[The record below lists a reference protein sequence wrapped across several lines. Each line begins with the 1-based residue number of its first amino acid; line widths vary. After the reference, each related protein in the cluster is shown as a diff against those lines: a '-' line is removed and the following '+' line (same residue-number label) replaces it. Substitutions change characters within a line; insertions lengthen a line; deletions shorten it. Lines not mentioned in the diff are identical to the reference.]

1 MRSTKLRARLTSPF
15 LAAALL
21 LSAGTASA
29 QAIVVPSQPRLPDI
43 SVVAEELGG
52 LAAVEIDS
60 DQRAAEVFIDF
71 ARAGRAPLV
80 VGGLAPGQRTITV
93 RKDGYYDQSLA
104 LNLAPNTRTK
114 VKVYLERRIGF
125 LSVTSST
132 PGVRVAIGD
141 ERYAP
146 GILALPVGPY
156 RIRLEAFG
164 YTPREFSV
172 YVPERLVVGISAELE
187 AAPFVASDF
196 SLGRGR
202 FNPSNAGLRGRAAL
216 RFRVSAPGYA
226 RAELRDRAGLLLR
239 SWSLGPF
246 DDWDQ
251 ELVWDGLDEAGA
263 RLPDGSYSLRV
274 DARAAEGVESTR
286 DSFEFEAPI
295 IVDSKPVIVP
305 SGSAY
310 APPGSLLVPDAFRT
324 PESGFS
330 LRVGAVFKGDASGLT
345 DGGTELG
352 AELRLAGALDLGL
365 AAKAY
370 AGSGAGAVFAGL
382 RYPLAQAGAFGLALA
397 VDGALSSGSADAP
410 SWLRATL
417 PLGFGSPFLSLSL
430 APELGWYWEGAS
442 AARAGLSASL
452 AASGYSFGGALSAR
466 LRSGELPGGPAL
478 AEGVELG
485 VELRLLPRGLPIG
498 FRLAGL
504 LDLKP
509 SGPSWSAA
517 FYINGGL

>member
-15 LAAALL
+15 LVAALL

-29 QAIVVPSQPRLPDI
+29 QAIVVQSQPRLPDI

-52 LAAVEIDS
+52 LVALEIDC

-80 VGGLAPGQRTITV
+80 VNGLAPGQRTITV
-93 RKDGYYDQSLA
+93 RKDGFYDQSLA

-114 VKVYLERRIGF
+114 VKVYLEQRIGF

-141 ERYAP
+141 DRYAP

-156 RIRLEAFG
+156 RVRLEAFG

-187 AAPFVASDF
+187 PAPFAASAF
-196 SLGRGR
+196 SLSRGR

-226 RAELRDRAGLLLR
+226 RAELRDRGGRLLR

-274 DARAAEGVESTR
+274 EARAAEGVESTR
-286 DSFEFEAPI
+286 DSFEFEAPV
-295 IVDSKPVIVP
+295 IVDSKLVIVP

-310 APPGSLLVPDAFRT
+310 ALPGSLLVPDAFRT
-324 PESGFS
+324 AESGFS

-352 AELRLAGALDLGL
+352 IELRLAGALDLGL

-370 AGSGAGAVFAGL
+370 AGSGGGAAFAGL

-430 APELGWYWEGAS
+430 APELGWYWESAS
-442 AARAGLSASL
+442 ALRAGLSASL

-466 LRSGELPGGPAL
+466 LRSGELPGNPAL

-485 VELRLLPRGLPIG
+485 AELRLLPRGLPIG

-504 LDLKP
+504 VELRP
-509 SGPSWSAA
+509 AGPAWSAA